1 VKISLN
7 WLTDYV
13 DVSLPVGELAGVFK
27 RIGLP
32 VEETIATDTD
42 VVLDLEVTSNRPDCL
57 GHLGVARELAAATG
71 KQFNPPQIGT
81 LPASG
86 RTSELTSI
94 EVLAPDLC
102 PRYTARVI
110 RGVKVGPSPAWM
122 VERLEA
128 VGMRSINNVVD
139 ATNYVLM
146 EYSQPL
152 HSFDYDKLEGRRIV
166 VRRAAGGEVLVSIDR
181 TKCEL
186 DETMLVIA
194 DARGP
199 VAIAGVMG
207 GLNTEVSEST
217 VNVLIESAQFDP
229 LSIRRTSRKLQLMS
243 DSNYRFERGVD
254 PVAIDEASLRACQL
268 IVASGG
274 GSVAEG
280 LVDVW
285 AKPHAPAEVAMRPAR
300 CSALL
305 GIEIPAQRQERI
317 LAALGLAPMRRGERI
332 ICTIPPYRADLTREI
347 DLIEEVGRIHG
358 YDNIPVGGQVTHAV
372 VPDRL
377 ATQIRR
383 LAGEALAMAG
393 FDEAVTFSF
402 VDAVEAELFGHE
414 RHVTIDKLTRKTN
427 NVLRPTLLPSLLSAC
442 KTNQD
447 AGNDEVC
454 LFEIAACFPAAKGT
468 GDGDNGNDKDNGN
481 DNDNG
486 KRLPDE
492 YTELAL
498 ASTGDLAELRGAMET
513 LVQHLAPRARLTVS
527 PRDYPHLAPGR
538 AATVLLDG
546 KAIGSIGQISDP
558 ILHHYG
564 LERPIAAAAVRFQP
578 LIDAAQLIRIY
589 EPLPRLPAVRRDLSI
604 IVDESVTWQQLSE
617 AIAGIDQPLRQSLAY
632 VTTYRGKPVPSG
644 RKSVTVALEYRAAD
658 RTLRREEVDS
668 QVEEII
674 AAMRKD
680 FSAELRS

>member
-13 DVSLPVGELAGVFK
+13 DVSLPAGELAGVFK

-32 VEETIATDTD
+32 VEEVIATDTD

-110 RGVKVGPSPAWM
+110 CGVKVGPSPAWM

-166 VRRAAGGEVLVSIDR
+166 VRRAAGGEVLVSIDG

-194 DARGP
+194 DARRP
-199 VAIAGVMG
+199 VAVAGVMG

-254 PVAIDEASLRACQL
+254 PVALDEASLRACQL

-285 AKPHAPAEVAMRPAR
+285 AKPHTPAEVAMRPAR
-300 CSALL
+300 CGALL
-305 GIEIPAQRQERI
+305 GIEIPAERQEHI

-332 ICTIPPYRADLTREI
+332 VCTIPPYRADLTREI

-358 YDNIPVGGQVTHAV
+358 YDNIPVGGQVTHPV
-372 VPDRL
+372 VPDTL
-377 ATQIRR
+377 ATRIRR

-414 RHVTIDKLTRKTN
+414 RCVTVDKLTRKTN

-454 LFEIAACFPAAKGT
+454 LFEIAACFPAAKGA
-468 GDGDNGNDKDNGN
+468 GDGKDDDK
-481 DNDNG
+481 
-486 KRLPDE
+486 KLPDE

-498 ASTGDLAELRGAMET
+498 VSTDDLAELRGAMET
-513 LVQHLAPRARLTVS
+513 LVHHLAPRASLTVS
-527 PRDYPHLAPGR
+527 PRDHPHLAPGR
-538 AATVLLDG
+538 SATVLLDG
-546 KAIGSIGQISDP
+546 KAVGSIGQISEP

-578 LIDAAQLIRIY
+578 LIDAAQLVRIY
-589 EPLPRLPAVRRDLSI
+589 EPLPRFPAVRRDLSL
-604 IVDESVTWQQLSE
+604 IVDEPVTWQQLSE
-617 AIAGIDQPLRQSLAY
+617 AIARIDQPPRQSLAY

-674 AAMRKD
+674 TAMRKD

>member
-1 VKISLN
+1 MKISLN

-13 DVSLPVGELAGVFK
+13 DVSLPAGELAGVFK

-57 GHLGVARELAAATG
+57 GHLGVARELAAAMG
-71 KQFNPPQIGT
+71 KPFTAPQIGT

-110 RGVKVGPSPAWM
+110 CGVKVGPSPAWM

-152 HSFDYDKLEGRRIV
+152 HSFDYDKLEGRRVV
-166 VRRAAGGEVLVSIDR
+166 VRRAAGGEVLVSIDG

-194 DARGP
+194 DARRP
-199 VAIAGVMG
+199 VAVAGVMG

-300 CSALL
+300 CDALL
-305 GIEIPAQRQERI
+305 GIEIPAERQEHI

-332 ICTIPPYRADLTREI
+332 TCTIPPYRADLTREI

-372 VPDRL
+372 VPDTL
-377 ATQIRR
+377 ATRIRR
-383 LAGEALAMAG
+383 QAGEALAMAG

-402 VDAVEAELFGHE
+402 VDAVEAELFGHG
-414 RHVTIDKLTRKTN
+414 RHVAVDKLTRKTN

-454 LFEIAACFPAAKGT
+454 LFEIAACFPAARDP
-468 GDGDNGNDKDNGN
+468 GDSGNGN
-481 DNDNG
+481 DNGNG

-498 ASTGDLAELRGAMET
+498 VSTDDLAELRGAMET
-513 LVQHLAPRARLTVS
+513 LVEHLAPQASLTVS
-527 PRDYPHLAPGR
+527 PLDHPHLAPGR

-546 KAIGSIGQISDP
+546 KAVGSIGQISEP

-578 LIDAAQLIRIY
+578 LIDAAQLVRIY

-604 IVDESVTWQQLSE
+604 IVDEPVTWQQLSE

>member
-13 DVSLPVGELAGVFK
+13 DVSLPTGELAGVFK

-71 KQFNPPQIGT
+71 KQFNPPQIGA

-110 RGVKVGPSPAWM
+110 CGVKVGPSPAWM

-194 DARGP
+194 DARRP

-229 LSIRRTSRKLQLMS
+229 LSIRRTSRKLLLMS

-254 PVAIDEASLRACQL
+254 PVAIDDASLRACQL

-274 GSVAEG
+274 GSIAEG

-285 AKPHAPAEVAMRPAR
+285 AKPHTPAEVAMRPAR
-300 CSALL
+300 CGALL
-305 GIEIPAQRQERI
+305 GIEIPVERQERI

-332 ICTIPPYRADLTREI
+332 VCTIPPYRADLTREI

-358 YDNIPVGGQVTHAV
+358 YDNIPVGGQVTHPV
-372 VPDRL
+372 VPDTL
-377 ATQIRR
+377 ATRIRR

-414 RHVTIDKLTRKTN
+414 RCVTIDKLTRKTN

-454 LFEIAACFPAAKGT
+454 LFEIAACFPAARGA
-468 GDGDNGNDKDNGN
+468 DDSDNGN

-498 ASTGDLAELRGAMET
+498 VSTNDLAELRGALET
-513 LVQHLAPRARLTVS
+513 LVEHLAPRASLTVC
-527 PRDYPHLAPGR
+527 PRDHPHLAPGR

-546 KAIGSIGQISDP
+546 KAIGSIGQISEP

-578 LIDAAQLIRIY
+578 LIDAAQLVRIY
-589 EPLPRLPAVRRDLSI
+589 EPLPRLPAVRRDLSL
-604 IVDESVTWQQLSE
+604 IVDEPVTWQQLSE
-617 AIAGIDQPLRQSLAY
+617 AIARIDQPLRQSLAY

>member
-1 VKISLN
+1 MKISLN

-13 DVSLPVGELAGVFK
+13 DVSLPTGELAGVFK

-71 KQFNPPQIGT
+71 KQFNPPQIGA

-110 RGVKVGPSPAWM
+110 CGVKVGPSPAWM

-166 VRRAAGGEVLVSIDR
+166 VRRAAGGEVLVSIDG

-186 DETMLVIA
+186 DDTMLVIA
-194 DARGP
+194 DARRP

-229 LSIRRTSRKLQLMS
+229 LSVRRTSRKLLLMS

-274 GSVAEG
+274 GSIAEG

-285 AKPHAPAEVAMRPAR
+285 AKPHTPAEVAMRPAR
-300 CSALL
+300 CGALL

-358 YDNIPVGGQVTHAV
+358 YDNIPVGGQVTHPV
-372 VPDRL
+372 VPDTL
-377 ATQIRR
+377 ATRIRR

-442 KTNQD
+442 KTNLD

-454 LFEIAACFPAAKGT
+454 LFEIAACFPAARGAD
-468 GDGDNGNDKDNGN
+468 DGKDDDK
-481 DNDNG
+481 
-486 KRLPDE
+486 KLPDE

-498 ASTGDLAELRGAMET
+498 VSTNDLAELRGALET
-513 LVQHLAPRARLTVS
+513 LVEHLAPRASLTVC
-527 PRDYPHLAPGR
+527 PRDHPHLAPGR

-546 KAIGSIGQISDP
+546 KAIGSIGQISEP

-589 EPLPRLPAVRRDLSI
+589 EPLPRLPAVRRDLSL
-604 IVDESVTWQQLSE
+604 IVDEPVTWQQLSE
-617 AIAGIDQPLRQSLAY
+617 AIARIDQPLRQSLAY

>member
-1 VKISLN
+1 MKISLN

-13 DVSLPVGELAGVFK
+13 DVSLPTGELAGVFK

-71 KQFNPPQIGT
+71 KQFNPPQIGA

-110 RGVKVGPSPAWM
+110 CGVKVGPSPAWM

-194 DARGP
+194 DARRP

-229 LSIRRTSRKLQLMS
+229 LSIRRTSRKLLLMS

-274 GSVAEG
+274 GSIAEG

-285 AKPHAPAEVAMRPAR
+285 AKPHTPAEVAMRPAR
-300 CSALL
+300 CGALL
-305 GIEIPAQRQERI
+305 GIEIPAQRQEQI

-358 YDNIPVGGQVTHAV
+358 YDNIPVGGQVTHPV
-372 VPDRL
+372 VPDTL
-377 ATQIRR
+377 ATRIRR

-414 RHVTIDKLTRKTN
+414 RHITVDKLTRKTN

-442 KTNQD
+442 KTNLD

-454 LFEIAACFPAAKGT
+454 LFEIAACFPAARGAD
-468 GDGDNGNDKDNGN
+468 DGKDDDK
-481 DNDNG
+481 
-486 KRLPDE
+486 KLPDE

-498 ASTGDLAELRGAMET
+498 VSTNDLAELRGALET
-513 LVQHLAPRARLTVS
+513 LVEHLAPRASLTVC
-527 PRDYPHLAPGR
+527 PRDHPHLAPGR

-546 KAIGSIGQISDP
+546 KAIGSIGQISEP

-589 EPLPRLPAVRRDLSI
+589 EPLPRLPAVRRDLSL
-604 IVDESVTWQQLSE
+604 IVDEPVTWQQLSE
-617 AIAGIDQPLRQSLAY
+617 AIARIDQPLRQSLAY

>member
-1 VKISLN
+1 MKISLN

-13 DVSLPVGELAGVFK
+13 DASLPAGKLAEVFK
-27 RIGLP
+27 HIGLP

-42 VVLDLEVTSNRPDCL
+42 IVLDLEVTSNRSDCL

-71 KQFNPPQIGT
+71 KPFTPPQIGE
-81 LPASG
+81 LPTSGKAS
-86 RTSELTSI
+86 EFTSI

-122 VERLEA
+122 VERLQA

-166 VRRAAGGEVLVSIDR
+166 VRRAARGEVLVSIDQ

-194 DARGP
+194 DADRP
-199 VAIAGVMG
+199 VAVAGVMG

-274 GSVAEG
+274 GTVAEG

-285 AKPHAPAEVAMRPAR
+285 AKPHTPAEVAMRPAR
-300 CSALL
+300 CNSIL
-305 GIEIPAQRQERI
+305 GIEIPADRQEQI
-317 LAALGLAPMRRGERI
+317 LAGLGLAPRRGGERI
-332 ICTIPPYRADLTREI
+332 VCTIPPYRADLSREI

-358 YDNIPVGGQVTHAV
+358 YDNIPVGGQVTHPV
-372 VPDRL
+372 VPDTL
-377 ATQIRR
+377 ATRIRR
-383 LAGEALAMAG
+383 MAGEALAMAG

-402 VDAVEAELFGHE
+402 VDSAEAELFGHH
-414 RHVTIDKLTRKTN
+414 RHVTVDKLTRKTN
-427 NVLRPTLLPSLLSAC
+427 NALRPTLLPSLMSAC

-454 LFEIAACFPAAKGT
+454 LFEIAACFPAARG
-468 GDGDNGNDKDNGN
+468 GN
-481 DNDNG
+481 DND
-486 KRLPDE
+486 KKLPDE

-498 ASTGDLAELRGAMET
+498 VSTDDLAELRGALET
-513 LVQHLAPRARLTVS
+513 LVAHLAPRASLTVS
-527 PRDYPHLAPGR
+527 PRDYPHLAPGL
-538 AATVLLDG
+538 AAMVLLDG
-546 KAIGSIGQISDP
+546 KAIGSIGQISDQ
-558 ILHHYG
+558 ILHYYG
-564 LERPIAAAAVRFQP
+564 LEHPIAAAAVMFQP
-578 LIDAAQLIRIY
+578 LIDAAQLVRIY
-589 EPLPRLPAVRRDLSI
+589 EPLPRFPAVRRDLSI
-604 IVDESVTWQQLSE
+604 IIDEPVTWQQLSE
-617 AIAGIDQPLRQSLAY
+617 AIARIDQPLRQPLAY
-632 VTTYRGKPVPSG
+632 VTTYRGKPVASG

>member
-13 DVSLPVGELAGVFK
+13 DVSLPSGELAEVFK
-27 RIGLP
+27 HIGLP
-32 VEETIATDTD
+32 VEETIATEADI
-42 VVLDLEVTSNRPDCL
+42 VLDLEVTSNRPDCL
-57 GHLGVARELAAATG
+57 GHIGVARELAAATG
-71 KQFNPPQIGT
+71 KPFIPPQIGK
-81 LPASG
+81 LPVSG
-86 RTSELTSI
+86 KASELTSV

-128 VGMRSINNVVD
+128 VGMRGINNVVD

-152 HSFDYDKLEGRRIV
+152 HSFDYDKLEGRRVV
-166 VRRAAGGEVLVSIDR
+166 VRRAKGGETMVSIDGTR
-181 TKCEL
+181 CEL

-194 DARGP
+194 DARRP

-207 GLNTEVSEST
+207 GQATEVSDST

-229 LSIRRTSRKLQLMS
+229 LSVRRTSRKLQLMS

-254 PVAIDEASLRACQL
+254 PVAIDGASLRACQL

-274 GSVAEG
+274 GTVAEG
-280 LVDVW
+280 LADVW
-285 AKPHAPAEVAMRPAR
+285 ARPHTPAEVAMRPAR
-300 CSALL
+300 CGALL
-305 GIEIPAQRQERI
+305 GIEIAPARQQQI
-317 LAALGLAPMRRGERI
+317 LASLGLAPRQSGKRLV
-332 ICTIPPYRADLTREI
+332 CTIPPYRADLTREI

-358 YDNIPVGGQVTHAV
+358 YDNIPVGRQVTHPV
-372 VPDRL
+372 VPDTL
-377 ATQIRR
+377 ATRIRR

-402 VDAVEAELFGHE
+402 VDAAEAELFGHE
-414 RHVTIDKLTRKTN
+414 RHVAVDKLTRKTN

-454 LFEIAACFPAAKGT
+454 LFEIAACFPAAHGG
-468 GDGDNGNDKDNGN
+468 GDSDNGN
-481 DNDNG
+481 DND
-486 KRLPDE
+486 KKLPDE
-492 YTELAL
+492 HTELAL
-498 ASTGDLAELRGAMET
+498 ASTDDLAEVRGALET
-513 LVQHLAPRARLTVS
+513 LVERLAPRASLTVS
-527 PRDYPHLAPGR
+527 PQDHPHLAPGL

-546 KAIGSIGQISDP
+546 KAIGSIGQMSDP

-564 LERPIAAAAVRFQP
+564 LERPIAAAAVRFHP
-578 LIDAAQLIRIY
+578 LIDAAQLVRIY
-589 EPLPRLPAVRRDLSI
+589 EPLPRLPSVRRDLSI
-604 IVDESVTWQQLSE
+604 IVDEPVSWQQLSQ
-617 AIAGIDQPLRQSLAY
+617 AVAAIDQPLRQSLAY
-632 VTTYRGKPVPSG
+632 VTTYRGKPVPPG

-658 RTLRREEVDS
+658 RTLRREEVDA

-680 FSAELRS
+680 FSAELRA

>member
-13 DVSLPVGELAGVFK
+13 DVSLPAGELAKIFK
-27 RIGLP
+27 HIGLP
-32 VEETIATDTD
+32 VEEIISTDTD
-42 VVLDLEVTSNRPDCL
+42 VVLDLEVTSNRSDCL

-71 KQFNPPQIGT
+71 KPFNPPQIGE
-81 LPASG
+81 LPISG
-86 RTSELTSI
+86 KASELTSI

-110 RGVKVGPSPAWM
+110 SGVKVGPSPAWM

-166 VRRAAGGEVLVSIDR
+166 IRRAAGGEVLVSIDE

-194 DARGP
+194 DARRP

-207 GLNTEVSEST
+207 GLNTEVSDAT

-229 LSIRRTSRKLQLMS
+229 LSVRRTSRKLQLMS

-254 PVAIDEASLRACQL
+254 PVAIDAASLRACQL
-268 IVASGG
+268 IVESGG
-274 GSVAEG
+274 GTVAEG

-285 AKPHAPAEVAMRPAR
+285 AKPHTPAEVAMRPAR
-300 CSALL
+300 CNSIL
-305 GIEIPAQRQERI
+305 GIEIPAERQERI
-317 LAALGLAPMRRGERI
+317 LAGLGLTPRRRGERL

-358 YDNIPVGGQVTHAV
+358 YDNIPVGGQVTHPV
-372 VPDRL
+372 VPDTL

-414 RHVTIDKLTRKTN
+414 RHVTVDKLTRKTN

-442 KTNQD
+442 KTNQN

-454 LFEIAACFPAAKGT
+454 LFEIAACFPAAKAG
-468 GDGDNGNDKDNGN
+468 GGN
-481 DNDNG
+481 DNDND

-498 ASTGDLAELRGAMET
+498 VSTDDLAELRGALET
-513 LVQHLAPRARLTVS
+513 VALHLAPKASLTVS
-527 PRDYPHLAPGR
+527 PREHPHLAPGR

-546 KAIGSIGQISDP
+546 KPIGTIGQITDT

-578 LIDAAQLIRIY
+578 LIDAAQLVRIY
-589 EPLPRLPAVRRDLSI
+589 EPLPRFPAMRRDLSI
-604 IVDESVTWQQLSE
+604 IVDEPVTWQQLSE
-617 AIAGIDQPLRQSLAY
+617 AIARIDQPLRQLLAY

-658 RTLRREEVDS
+658 RTLRREEVDA

-674 AAMRKD
+674 VAMRKD

>member
-13 DVSLPVGELAGVFK
+13 DVSLPVGELAEVFK

-32 VEETIATDTD
+32 VEETISTDTD
-42 VVLDLEVTSNRPDCL
+42 IVLDLEVTSNRPDCL

-71 KQFNPPQIGT
+71 KPLNRPRIGE
-81 LPASG
+81 LPVSGKASD
-86 RTSELTSI
+86 LTSI

-128 VGMRSINNVVD
+128 VGMRGINNVVD

-166 VRRAAGGEVLVSIDR
+166 VRRAAGGELLVSIDQTR
-181 TKCEL
+181 CEL

-194 DARGP
+194 DARRP

-280 LVDVW
+280 LVDAW
-285 AKPHAPAEVAMRPAR
+285 AKPHTPAEVAMRPSR
-300 CSALL
+300 CGELL
-305 GIEIPAQRQERI
+305 GIEIPPERQERI

-332 ICTIPPYRADLTREI
+332 VCTIPPYRADLTREI

-358 YDNIPVGGQVTHAV
+358 YDNIPVGGQVTHPV
-372 VPDRL
+372 VPDTL
-377 ATQIRR
+377 ATRIRR

-402 VDAVEAELFGHE
+402 VDAVEAELFGHQ
-414 RHVTIDKLTRKTN
+414 RHVAVDKLTRKTN

-454 LFEIAACFPAAKGT
+454 LFEIAACFPASRG
-468 GDGDNGNDKDNGN
+468 GRDL
-481 DNDNG
+481 DND

-492 YTELAL
+492 HTELAL
-498 ASTGDLAELRGAMET
+498 VSTDDLAELRGALEAP
-513 LVQHLAPRARLTVS
+513 VRHLAPRASLTVC
-527 PRDYPHLAPGR
+527 PQDHPHLAPGR

-546 KAIGSIGQISDP
+546 KAIGSIGQISDR

-578 LIDAAQLIRIY
+578 LIDAAQLVRIY
-589 EPLPRLPAVRRDLSI
+589 EPLPRFPAVRRDLSI
-604 IVDESVTWQQLSE
+604 IVDEQVTWQQLSQ
-617 AIAGIDQPLRQSLAY
+617 AIAGIVQPLRQSLTY

-674 AAMRKD
+674 AAVRED
-680 FSAELRS
+680 FSAELRA

>member
-13 DVSLPVGELAGVFK
+13 DASLPSGELAEVFK
-27 RIGLP
+27 HIGLP
-32 VEETIATDTD
+32 VEETISTDTD
-42 VVLDLEVTSNRPDCL
+42 IVLDLEVTSNRPDCL

-71 KQFNPPQIGT
+71 RPFSPPRIGE

-86 RTSELTSI
+86 KASELTSV
-94 EVLAPDLC
+94 EVLAPELC

-166 VRRAAGGEVLVSIDR
+166 VRRAAGGEMLVSIDG

-194 DARGP
+194 DARRP

-217 VNVLIESAQFDP
+217 VNVLIEAAQFDP
-229 LSIRRTSRKLQLMS
+229 LSVRRTSRKLQLMS

-274 GSVAEG
+274 GGLAEG

-285 AKPHAPAEVAMRPAR
+285 AKPHVPAEVAMRPAR
-300 CSALL
+300 CNSLL

-317 LAALGLAPMRRGERI
+317 LAGLGLAPIRRGERL
-332 ICTIPPYRADLTREI
+332 ICTIPPYRADLSREI

-358 YDNIPVGGQVTHAV
+358 YDKIPVGGQVTHPV
-372 VPDRL
+372 VPDTL
-377 ATQIRR
+377 ATRIRR

-402 VDAVEAELFGHE
+402 VDAVEAELFGHAS
-414 RHVTIDKLTRKTN
+414 HVAIEKLTRKTN
-427 NVLRPTLLPSLLSAC
+427 NVLRPTLLASLLSAC

-454 LFEIAACFPAAKGT
+454 LFEIAACFPAARGAGNG
-468 GDGDNGNDKDNGN
+468 GDD
-481 DNDNG
+481 

-492 YTELAL
+492 YIELAL
-498 ASTGDLAELRGAMET
+498 ASTDDLAELRGALET
-513 LVQHLAPRARLTVS
+513 LVERLAPRASLTVC
-527 PRDYPHLAPGR
+527 PQDHPHLAPGR
-538 AATVLLDG
+538 AATVMLDG
-546 KAIGSIGQISDP
+546 KPIGSIGQMSDP

-564 LERPIAAAAVRFQP
+564 LERQIAAAAVRFQP
-578 LIDAAQLIRIY
+578 LVDAAQLVRVY
-589 EPLPRLPAVRRDLSI
+589 EPLPRQPAVRRDLSI
-604 IVDESVTWQQLSE
+604 IVDEPVTWQQLSQ

-632 VTTYRGKPVPSG
+632 VTTYRGKPVPSC

-658 RTLRREEVDS
+658 RTLRREEVDAL
-668 QVEEII
+668 VEEII

-680 FSAELRS
+680 FSAELRA

>member
-1 VKISLN
+1 MKISLN

-13 DVSLPVGELAGVFK
+13 DVSLPVGELAGIFK

-71 KQFNPPQIGT
+71 KQFNPPQIGA

-166 VRRAAGGEVLVSIDR
+166 VRRAAGGELLVSIDR

-229 LSIRRTSRKLQLMS
+229 LSIRRTSRKLLLMS

-254 PVAIDEASLRACQL
+254 PVAIDDASLRACQL

-274 GSVAEG
+274 GSIAEG

-285 AKPHAPAEVAMRPAR
+285 AKPHTPAEVAMRPAR
-300 CSALL
+300 CGALL
-305 GIEIPAQRQERI
+305 GIEIPVERQEQI

-377 ATQIRR
+377 ATRIRR
-383 LAGEALAMAG
+383 QAGEALAMAG

-454 LFEIAACFPAAKGT
+454 LFEIAACFPAARGAD
-468 GDGDNGNDKDNGN
+468 DGKDDDK
-481 DNDNG
+481 
-486 KRLPDE
+486 KLPDE

-498 ASTGDLAELRGAMET
+498 VSTNDLAELRGALET
-513 LVQHLAPRARLTVS
+513 LVEHLAPRASLTVC
-527 PRDYPHLAPGR
+527 PRDHPHLAPGR

-546 KAIGSIGQISDP
+546 KAIGSIGQISEP

-589 EPLPRLPAVRRDLSI
+589 EPLPRLPAVRRDLSL
-604 IVDESVTWQQLSE
+604 IVDEPVTWQQLSE
-617 AIAGIDQPLRQSLAY
+617 AIARIDQPLRQSLAY

>member
-13 DVSLPVGELAGVFK
+13 DVSLPTGELAGVFK

-71 KQFNPPQIGT
+71 KQFNPPQIGA

-110 RGVKVGPSPAWM
+110 CGVKVGPSPAWM

-166 VRRAAGGEVLVSIDR
+166 VRRAAGGEVLVSIDG

-194 DARGP
+194 DARRP

-229 LSIRRTSRKLQLMS
+229 LSVRRTSRKLQLMS

-285 AKPHAPAEVAMRPAR
+285 AKPHTPAEVAMRPAR
-300 CSALL
+300 CGALL
-305 GIEIPAQRQERI
+305 GIKIPAQRQEQI

-358 YDNIPVGGQVTHAV
+358 YDNIPVSGQVTHPV
-372 VPDRL
+372 VPDTL
-377 ATQIRR
+377 ATRIRR

-414 RHVTIDKLTRKTN
+414 RCITVDKLTRKIN

-442 KTNQD
+442 KTNQN

-454 LFEIAACFPAAKGT
+454 LFEIAACFPAARGAD
-468 GDGDNGNDKDNGN
+468 DGKDDDK
-481 DNDNG
+481 
-486 KRLPDE
+486 KLPDE

-513 LVQHLAPRARLTVS
+513 LVEHLAPRASLTVS
-527 PRDYPHLAPGR
+527 PRDHPHLAPGR

-578 LIDAAQLIRIY
+578 LIDAAQLVRIY
-589 EPLPRLPAVRRDLSI
+589 EPLPRLPAVRRDLSL
-604 IVDESVTWQQLSE
+604 IVDEPVTWQQLSE
-617 AIAGIDQPLRQSLAY
+617 AIARIDQPLRQSLAY

>member
-13 DVSLPVGELAGVFK
+13 DASLPSGELAEVFK
-27 RIGLP
+27 HIGLP
-32 VEETIATDTD
+32 VEETISTDTD
-42 VVLDLEVTSNRPDCL
+42 IVLDLEVTSNRPDCL

-71 KQFNPPQIGT
+71 RPFSPPRIGE

-86 RTSELTSI
+86 KACELTSV
-94 EVLAPDLC
+94 EVLAPELC

-166 VRRAAGGEVLVSIDR
+166 VRRAAAGEMLVSIDG

-194 DARGP
+194 DARRP

-217 VNVLIESAQFDP
+217 VNVLIEAAQFDP
-229 LSIRRTSRKLQLMS
+229 LSVRRTSRKLQLMS

-254 PVAIDEASLRACQL
+254 PVAIDEASLRACQF
-268 IVASGG
+268 IIQSGG
-274 GSVAEG
+274 GTVAEG

-285 AKPHAPAEVAMRPAR
+285 AKPHVPAEVAMRPAR
-300 CSALL
+300 CGAIL
-305 GIEIPAQRQERI
+305 GIEVPPERQGRI
-317 LAALGLAPMRRGERI
+317 LAGLGLAPKRRGERLV
-332 ICTIPPYRADLTREI
+332 CTIPPYRADLSREI

-358 YDNIPVGGQVTHAV
+358 YDKIPVGGQVTHPV
-372 VPDRL
+372 VPDTL
-377 ATQIRR
+377 ATRIRR

-402 VDAVEAELFGHE
+402 VDAVEAELFGHA
-414 RHVTIDKLTRKTN
+414 RHVAIEKLTRKTN
-427 NVLRPTLLPSLLSAC
+427 NVLRPTLLASLLSAC

-454 LFEIAACFPAAKGT
+454 LFEIAACFPAAR
-468 GDGDNGNDKDNGN
+468 GDGGD
-481 DNDNG
+481 DND

-498 ASTGDLAELRGAMET
+498 ASTDDLAELRGALET
-513 LVQHLAPRARLTVS
+513 LVERLAPRASLTVC
-527 PRDYPHLAPGR
+527 PQDHPHLAPGR
-538 AATVLLDG
+538 GATVMLDG
-546 KAIGSIGQISDP
+546 KPIGSIGLISDP

-564 LERPIAAAAVRFQP
+564 LERQIAAAAVRFQP
-578 LIDAAQLIRIY
+578 LVEAAQLVRVY

-604 IVDESVTWQQLSE
+604 IVDEPVTWQQLSQ

-658 RTLRREEVDS
+658 RTLRREEVDAL
-668 QVEEII
+668 VEEII
-674 AAMRKD
+674 AALRKD
-680 FSAELRS
+680 FSAELRA

>member
-1 VKISLN
+1 MKISLN

-13 DVSLPVGELAGVFK
+13 DASLPAGELAEVFK
-27 RIGLP
+27 HIGLP
-32 VEETIATDTD
+32 VEEILSTDTD
-42 VVLDLEVTSNRPDCL
+42 IVLDLEVTSNRSDCL

-71 KQFNPPQIGT
+71 KQFNPPEIGE
-81 LPASG
+81 LPVSG
-86 RTSELTSI
+86 KASELTSVA
-94 EVLAPDLC
+94 VLSPDLC

-152 HSFDYDKLEGRRIV
+152 HSFDYDKLEGGRIV
-166 VRRAAGGEVLVSIDR
+166 VRRAVGGESLVSIDG

-194 DARGP
+194 DARRP

-207 GLNTEVSEST
+207 GLNTEVSDST

-229 LSIRRTSRKLQLMS
+229 LNIRRTSRKLQLMS

-254 PVAIDEASLRACQL
+254 PVAIDAASLRACRL
-268 IVASGG
+268 IVQSGG
-274 GSVAEG
+274 GTLAEG

-285 AKPHAPAEVAMRPAR
+285 AKPHIPAEVAMRPAR
-300 CSALL
+300 CNSIL
-305 GIEIPAQRQERI
+305 GIEIPAERQERI
-317 LAALGLAPMRRGERI
+317 LAGLGLAPRSSGERL
-332 ICTIPPYRADLTREI
+332 ICTIPPYRADLSREI

-358 YDNIPVGGQVTHAV
+358 YDKVPVGVQVTHAV
-372 VPDRL
+372 VPDTL
-377 ATQIRR
+377 ATRIRR

-402 VDAVEAELFGHE
+402 VDAVEAELFGHH
-414 RHVTIDKLTRKTN
+414 RHVAVDKLTRKTN
-427 NVLRPTLLPSLLSAC
+427 NVLRPTLLPSLMSAC

-447 AGNDEVC
+447 VGNDEVC
-454 LFEIAACFPAAKGT
+454 LFEIAACFPAARGP
-468 GDGDNGNDKDNGN
+468 GDDGNDSDNRT
-481 DNDNG
+481 G

-498 ASTGDLAELRGAMET
+498 ASTGDLAEIRGALET
-513 LVQHLAPRARLTVS
+513 LIEHLAPRASLSVS
-527 PRDYPHLAPGR
+527 PQDHPHLAPGL
-538 AATVLLDG
+538 AAAVLLDG
-546 KAIGSIGQISDP
+546 KPIGSIGQISDR
-558 ILHHYG
+558 IIHHYG
-564 LERPIAAAAVRFQP
+564 LERQIAAAAVRFQP
-578 LIDAAQLIRIY
+578 LIDAAQLVRVY

-604 IVDESVTWQQLSE
+604 IVDEPVSWQQLSE
-617 AIAGIDQPLRQSLAY
+617 AIAGIGQPLRQSLAY
-632 VTTYRGKPVPSG
+632 VTTYRGKPVPPG

-658 RTLRREEVDS
+658 RTLRREEVDA
-668 QVEEII
+668 QVEEIV
-674 AAMRKD
+674 AALRKF

>member
-13 DVSLPVGELAGVFK
+13 DVSLPAGELAGVFK

-32 VEETIATDTD
+32 VEEVIATDTD

-110 RGVKVGPSPAWM
+110 YGVKVGPSPAWM

-166 VRRAAGGEVLVSIDR
+166 VRRAAGGEVLVSIDQ

-194 DARGP
+194 DARRP

-254 PVAIDEASLRACQL
+254 PVAIDDASLRACQL

-274 GSVAEG
+274 GSIAEG

-285 AKPHAPAEVAMRPAR
+285 AKPHTPAEVAMRPAR
-300 CSALL
+300 CSTLL
-305 GIEIPAQRQERI
+305 GVEIPAERQEQI

-332 ICTIPPYRADLTREI
+332 VCTIPPYRADLTREI

-358 YDNIPVGGQVTHAV
+358 YDKIPVSGQVTHPV
-372 VPDRL
+372 VPDTL
-377 ATQIRR
+377 ATRIRR

-414 RHVTIDKLTRKTN
+414 RCVTIDKLTRKTN

-454 LFEIAACFPAAKGT
+454 LFEIAACFPAAQGA
-468 GDGDNGNDKDNGN
+468 GDGKDDDK
-481 DNDNG
+481 
-486 KRLPDE
+486 KLPDE
-492 YTELAL
+492 YTEVAL
-498 ASTGDLAELRGAMET
+498 VSTDDLAELSGALET
-513 LVQHLAPRARLTVS
+513 LVHLLAPRARLTVS
-527 PRDYPHLAPGR
+527 PRDHPHLAPGR

-546 KAIGSIGQISDP
+546 KAIGSIGQISEP

-578 LIDAAQLIRIY
+578 LIDAAQLVRIY
-589 EPLPRLPAVRRDLSI
+589 EPLPRFPAVRRDLSL
-604 IVDESVTWQQLSE
+604 IVDEPVTWQQLSE
-617 AIAGIDQPLRQSLAY
+617 AIARIDQPPRQSLAY

-644 RKSVTVALEYRAAD
+644 RKSVTVAMEYRAAD

>member
-13 DVSLPVGELAGVFK
+13 DVSLPTGELAGVFK
-27 RIGLP
+27 HIGLP
-32 VEETIATDTD
+32 VEETITTDTD
-42 VVLDLEVTSNRPDCL
+42 IVLDLEVTSNRPDCL
-57 GHLGVARELAAATG
+57 GHLGVARELAVATG

-110 RGVKVGPSPAWM
+110 CGVKVGPSPAWM

-166 VRRAAGGEVLVSIDR
+166 VRRAAGGEVLVSIDG

-194 DARGP
+194 DARRP

-229 LSIRRTSRKLQLMS
+229 LSVRRTSRKLQLMS

-285 AKPHAPAEVAMRPAR
+285 AKPHTPAEVAMRPAR
-300 CSALL
+300 CGALL
-305 GIEIPAQRQERI
+305 GIEIPPERQEHI

-332 ICTIPPYRADLTREI
+332 VCTIPPYRADLTREI

-358 YDNIPVGGQVTHAV
+358 YDNIPVGGQVTHPV
-372 VPDRL
+372 VPDTL
-377 ATQIRR
+377 ATRIRR

-402 VDAVEAELFGHE
+402 VDAVEAELFGHQ
-414 RHVTIDKLTRKTN
+414 RRVTVDKLTRKTN

-454 LFEIAACFPAAKGT
+454 LFEIAACFPAAKGG
-468 GDGDNGNDKDNGN
+468 GDGKDEDK
-481 DNDNG
+481 
-486 KRLPDE
+486 KLPDE

-498 ASTGDLAELRGAMET
+498 VSTDDLAELRGALET
-513 LVQHLAPRARLTVS
+513 LVEHLTPRASLTVS
-527 PRDYPHLAPGR
+527 PRDHPHLAPGR
-538 AATVLLDG
+538 AAAVLLDG
-546 KAIGSIGQISDP
+546 KAVGSIGQISEP

-578 LIDAAQLIRIY
+578 LIDAAQLVRIY
-589 EPLPRLPAVRRDLSI
+589 EPLPRFPAMRRDLSL
-604 IVDESVTWQQLSE
+604 IVDEPVTWQQLSE
-617 AIAGIDQPLRQSLAY
+617 AIARIDQPLRQSLAY

-674 AAMRKD
+674 TAMRKD
-680 FSAELRS
+680 FSAELRA

>member
-1 VKISLN
+1 MKISLN

-13 DVSLPVGELAGVFK
+13 DVSLPTGELAGVFK

-71 KQFNPPQIGT
+71 KQFNPPQIGA

-110 RGVKVGPSPAWM
+110 CGVKVGPSPAWM

-166 VRRAAGGEVLVSIDR
+166 VRRAAGGEVLVSIDG

-186 DETMLVIA
+186 DDTMLVIA
-194 DARGP
+194 DARRP

-229 LSIRRTSRKLQLMS
+229 LSIRRTSRKLLLMS

-285 AKPHAPAEVAMRPAR
+285 AKPHTPAEVAMRPAR
-300 CSALL
+300 CGALL

-358 YDNIPVGGQVTHAV
+358 YDNIPVGGQVTHPV
-372 VPDRL
+372 VPDTL
-377 ATQIRR
+377 ATRIRR

-442 KTNQD
+442 KTNLD

-454 LFEIAACFPAAKGT
+454 LFEIAACFPAARGAD
-468 GDGDNGNDKDNGN
+468 DGKDDDK
-481 DNDNG
+481 
-486 KRLPDE
+486 KLPDE

-498 ASTGDLAELRGAMET
+498 VSTNDLAELRGALET
-513 LVQHLAPRARLTVS
+513 LVEHLAPRASLTVS
-527 PRDYPHLAPGR
+527 PRDHPHLAPGR

-546 KAIGSIGQISDP
+546 KAIGSIGQISEP

-578 LIDAAQLIRIY
+578 LIDAAQLVRIY
-589 EPLPRLPAVRRDLSI
+589 EPLPRLPAVRRDLSL
-604 IVDESVTWQQLSE
+604 IVDEPVTWQQLSE
-617 AIAGIDQPLRQSLAY
+617 AIARIDQPLRQSLAY